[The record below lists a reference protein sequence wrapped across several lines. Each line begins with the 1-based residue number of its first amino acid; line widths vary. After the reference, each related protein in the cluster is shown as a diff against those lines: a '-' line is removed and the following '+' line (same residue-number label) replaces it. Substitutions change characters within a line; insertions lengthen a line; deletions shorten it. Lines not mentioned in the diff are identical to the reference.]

1 MRAIDSLARARL
13 KLAPLPTRSLL
24 PSQFTF
30 YVAFPKSSIETR
42 SLPTL
47 ARYFLAVL
55 PSMSLFLKAPLRLAL
70 GGFAIYAMP
79 RRRLGEEGSL
89 ASPRLHSHAGEE
101 WMK

>member
-1 MRAIDSLARARL
+1 MRAIDSLAPARL

-47 ARYFLAVL
+47 ARCFPRSFTFYVAFPKSSIETRSL
-55 PSMSLFLKAPLRLAL
+55 PT
-70 GGFAIYAMP
+70 
-79 RRRLGEEGSL
+79 
-89 ASPRLHSHAGEE
+89 
-101 WMK
+101 